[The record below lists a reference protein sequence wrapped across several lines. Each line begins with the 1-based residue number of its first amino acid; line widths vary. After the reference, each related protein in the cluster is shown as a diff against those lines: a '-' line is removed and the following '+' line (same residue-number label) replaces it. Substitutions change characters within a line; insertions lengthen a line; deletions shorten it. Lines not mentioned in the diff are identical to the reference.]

1 MAWKRDMKS
10 FKKVIFFGKRRQW
23 LLLKKFPDP
32 TKRLGLQAEVQ
43 LQPVP
48 RLFAAQGLPRRGHE
62 HGERNP
68 DLSWQ
73 RLFNIHFE
81 TFAIMLLSRICLH
94 WTESNLAKASA
105 PIFLFTIARITNL

>member
-1 MAWKRDMKS
+1 MDISWPTKAIG
-10 FKKVIFFGKRRQW
+10 VI
-23 LLLKKFPDP
+23 KKFPDP

-68 DLSWQ
+68 DLLWQ
-73 RLFNIHFE
+73 RLFNIHIE
-81 TFAIMLLSRICLH
+81 TLAIMLLSRICYYRTKSPTL
-94 WTESNLAKASA
+94 TRLVPNY
-105 PIFLFTIARITNL
+105 LFTIASSTNY